1 MTAAVGSTPGT
12 PGPADAAPPAPAET
26 PARTPALGG
35 TVTDTRPQIERFAAL
50 PVANVGD
57 AMDRLGVVG
66 SAVRPVWRG
75 ARLAGPAFTV
85 EVAGGDNAGI
95 HEAIA
100 QIAPGQ
106 VLVVNGHSVTDR
118 ALVGELIAERLRVAG
133 CGGLVVDGAVRDVD
147 DLEELR
153 FPVFAAGVSPAGPYR
168 HGPFRLGR
176 PVAIGGVVV
185 HPGDVVL
192 GDSDGVAV
200 VPAAEAEAVLARAE
214 AKHADE
220 TETRRR
226 IVTGQ

>member
-1 MTAAVGSTPGT
+1 MTERS
-12 PGPADAAPPAPAET
+12 
-26 PARTPALGG
+26 LL
-35 TVTDTRPQIERFAAL
+35 ERFAAL

-57 AMDRLGVVG
+57 SMDRLGVVD
-66 SAVRPVWRG
+66 AAIRPVWRG
-75 ARLAGPAFTV
+75 ARLAGTAYTV

-95 HEAIA
+95 HQAITH
-100 QIAPGQ
+100 IAPGQ
-106 VLVVNGHSVTDR
+106 VLVVNGHGVTDR
-118 ALVGELIAERLRVAG
+118 ALIGELIAERLRVAG
-133 CGGLVVDGAVRDVD
+133 CVGIVVDGALRDID

-153 FPVFAAGVSPAGPYR
+153 FPAFAAGASPAGPYKN
-168 HGPFRLGR
+168 GPWRLDR

-226 IVTGQ
+226 IVSG